1 MDFSSIYEYPN
12 NGESNSNSN
21 SNSHTVQDCIL
32 VLEFIDD
39 AGQQHRQYM
48 DFMCDIKTMNKN
60 DYFFVQHVWQ
70 LLFQRKVLDQ
80 FDSLELWSD
89 GGPHHFKTR
98 YCQWMWHHLST
109 CYFQQKKITHN
120 FFASYHGHSL
130 ADSHAGRVKQVIKS
144 EYISSQQSRM
154 NNSDQSAYWGPS
166 SANDIQL
173 ILNERIERT
182 SAIVLNHID
191 RDDDL
196 KPNVAGLVD
205 IKQKHCFVYEGN
217 RCSMSELT
225 NDGNPQFFHFRYL

>member
-12 NGESNSNSN
+12 IGEST
-21 SNSHTVQDCIL
+21 SNSHTVQDCIV
-32 VLEFIDD
+32 VLEFIGDD
-39 AGQQHRQYM
+39 GQHRRQYL
-48 DFMCDIKTMNKN
+48 DFTCDIKGINKN
-60 DYFFVQHVWQ
+60 DYFFVHAVWQ
-70 LLFQRKVLDQ
+70 RLFQLKVFDQ
-80 FDSLELWSD
+80 FDSLEIWSD

-109 CYFQQKKITHN
+109 IYFKGKRITHN

-154 NNSDQSAYWGPS
+154 TNHNQPTYWGPS

-173 ILNERIERT
+173 ILHKRVEHT
-182 SAIVLNHID
+182 SATVLDTID
-191 RDDDL
+191 RDAAL
-196 KPNVAGLVD
+196 KPNVAGIVD

-217 RCSMSELT
+217 LCSASEMT
-225 NDGNPQFFHFRYL
+225 NDGKPQFFRFRYL